1 MLVGQGRFVIVHLRS
16 GWDHPAELLTKHM
29 RRSTKVIL
37 VTVATV
43 GVGVGWWLG
52 SPLFLDR
59 TVDEAIPVV
68 PTTTIPGAPLPT
80 GDKPDTTKPATSVLI
95 AAGTFAGADDFH
107 QGSGEASVIRLA
119 DGSLTLTLAD
129 FEVTNGPDLRVTLFD
144 GTDYFDLG
152 ALKGNIG
159 NQSYQIPAGTD
170 LEAFES
176 VVIWC
181 RAFDVPFA
189 VASL

>member
-1 MLVGQGRFVIVHLRS
+1 M
-16 GWDHPAELLTKHM
+16 
-29 RRSTKVIL
+29 
-37 VTVATV
+37 TV
-43 GVGVGWWLG
+43 GAGVGWWLG

-59 TVDEAIPVV
+59 TVDEVIPLITESTNPRTPLPAGEPPDATV
-68 PTTTIPGAPLPT
+68 PTTP
-80 GDKPDTTKPATSVLI
+80 VLI
-95 AAGTFAGADDFH
+95 ASGTFAGADDFH
-107 QGSGEASVIRLA
+107 EGSGEASVIRLV
-119 DGSLTLTLAD
+119 DDSLVLTLAD

-144 GTDYFDLG
+144 GSDYLDLG

-170 LEAFES
+170 LAAFES

-189 VASL
+189 VAPF